1 MEGMRQEYT
10 QSQSQPSVAIPLT
23 VMDSSRADGMPGAQA
38 QGLET
43 PAGVSVAPSM
53 MLPQT
58 VRLPTGETVAL
69 MTPVMM
75 ESGVPQPHVYPAVV
89 PLLDGTPTPAQ
100 ATLGPGGVGEAYAWR
115 SAVASPVPLQGHVSL
130 SRTPSLKDSE
140 GDSKSDPGDS
150 RQTRIARFQVTK
162 VVEDAVRRGEL
173 NCRF

>member
-23 VMDSSRADGMPGAQA
+23 VMDSTSSDGMPGPQA
-38 QGLET
+38 QGLEA

-53 MLPQT
+53 MIPQT

-75 ESGVPQPHVYPAVV
+75 ESGVSAVM
-89 PLLDGTPTPAQ
+89 PLLDGTSTQAQ
-100 ATLGPGGVGEAYAWR
+100 ATLRPGGVGDAYAWR
-115 SAVASPVPLQGHVSL
+115 SAVASPVPLQDHVGL

-173 NCRF
+173 TFCRI